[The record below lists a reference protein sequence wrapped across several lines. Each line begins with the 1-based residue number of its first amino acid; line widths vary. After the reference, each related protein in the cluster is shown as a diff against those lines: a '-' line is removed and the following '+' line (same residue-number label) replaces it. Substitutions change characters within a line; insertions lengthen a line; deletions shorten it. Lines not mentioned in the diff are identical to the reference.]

1 MGERVRPLVASFLC
15 ICQYFFL
22 VFSVM
27 MLQKPMGIER
37 ASSAP
42 RSSIANLR
50 NGEVTVSTLM
60 SVVIGREDRV
70 KKKAAN
76 E

>member
-1 MGERVRPLVASFLC
+1 
-15 ICQYFFL
+15 
-22 VFSVM
+22 
-27 MLQKPMGIER
+27 MGIER